1 MSCLFEDGSGH
12 GTAIAEILA
21 SDPNAA
27 YDEDSGS
34 GNEDFGTYT
43 YYSEPD
49 DEEDDDDEE
58 TIDAGKAGKV
68 SMGDLLDSG
77 YEWTE
82 GVNPNIELFSGKVL
96 DEENETTVDRVVEGI
111 EWAIENE
118 TDILSLSLGMDK
130 DSEKL
135 HRAEC

>member
-68 SMGDLLDSG
+68 SW
-77 YEWTE
+77 ETCWTA
-82 GVNPNIELFSGKVL
+82 GMNGQ
-96 DEENETTVDRVVEGI
+96 RV
-111 EWAIENE
+111 
-118 TDILSLSLGMDK
+118 
-130 DSEKL
+130 
-135 HRAEC
+135 